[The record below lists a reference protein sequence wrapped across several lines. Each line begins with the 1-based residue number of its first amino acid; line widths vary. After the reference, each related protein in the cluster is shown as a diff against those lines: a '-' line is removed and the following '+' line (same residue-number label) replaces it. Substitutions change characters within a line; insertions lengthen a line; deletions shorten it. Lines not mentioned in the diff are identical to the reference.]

1 MTQLRLSLLGA
12 PSIEVGRVRVETDT
26 RKATALLAYLA
37 VSEQPQRRP
46 TLAALLWPDNDERKA
61 RGALRRTLSVL
72 RSALGER
79 WLDTEGETIK
89 LDRANVRVDVAEF
102 RRAIRERRFAD
113 AAKLYRG
120 DFLEGFSLRDSPAFD
135 DWQAAEAD
143 ALRTE
148 YAATLA
154 SLVAIAERVGS
165 RPARATL
172 MS

>member
-102 RRAIRERRFAD
+102 RRANAHTPLPRLPETVDMSA
-113 AAKLYRG
+113 
-120 DFLEGFSLRDSPAFD
+120 LEMELDDPAVTRDMSSHPPASTLPPPWLAPPRSRSGCSPWA
-135 DWQAAEAD
+135 W
-143 ALRTE
+143 RTPP
-148 YAATLA
+148 T
-154 SLVAIAERVGS
+154 R
-165 RPARATL
+165 
-172 MS
+172 